1 MPAIPFYL
9 IFAVDPPAAG
19 AGFRISHF
27 SYEADRRGTTTLGAA
42 VKEVL
47 DRDTYPLESVWLC
60 NPSAGV
66 MTDCTVEVLEEVE
79 ASSER
84 AGHYAPRHV
93 LAAMARYGVRHR
105 EPRSFDDD
113 VYAWGGDLERA
124 LPAGR
129 A

>member
-19 AGFRISHF
+19 AGFRVSHF

-60 NPSAGV
+60 NPGRGRDDGLHRRGARRGRGQLLSAAGT
-66 MTDCTVEVLEEVE
+66 MRPGMCSRRCTAT
-79 ASSER
+79 ASATASR
-84 AGHYAPRHV
+84 V
-93 LAAMARYGVRHR
+93 Q
-105 EPRSFDDD
+105 
-113 VYAWGGDLERA
+113 
-124 LPAGR
+124 
-129 A
+129 